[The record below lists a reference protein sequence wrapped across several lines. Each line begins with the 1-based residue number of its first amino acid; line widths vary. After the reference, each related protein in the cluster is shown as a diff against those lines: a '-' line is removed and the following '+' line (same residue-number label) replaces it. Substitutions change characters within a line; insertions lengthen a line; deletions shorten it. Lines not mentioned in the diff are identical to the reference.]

1 MTSPIRPTYLR
12 SSFHIATLALL
23 AVLFLAVNLFS
34 NIVFRSAQID
44 LTQNRLFTLSQGT
57 ENVLAKIDEP
67 ITLKFFYSESLATD
81 FPQIRT
87 YAGRVR
93 DLLEE
98 IRDRSNGK
106 VVLEVVDPEPF
117 SEQEDLAMSLGL
129 KGARTTEGE
138 VIYFGLVGTNL
149 VDGIEAIPFFADARQ
164 QYLEYDVTRLIQN
177 LSRPKKPVLGIVTNL
192 AMDTGAGGLMEAM
205 RGQSQPFVIY
215 QELQNRFTMEFLEQK
230 FVKVP
235 SDVDVLLIA
244 HPRPLDDGTLYA
256 IDQFVMR
263 GGRVIAFVDPHSEV
277 SLTVGPSGQAVQG
290 HTEASNLEP
299 LLTDWGVAFDAGH
312 IVGDRELAMRV
323 QTGLDARRQ
332 TSDYVLWLAVPKG
345 NLDPDDIVTADVDR
359 LNIGT
364 VGSLAPA
371 KGATTKFT
379 PLFWSSD
386 QSELYDLAYAKSGP
400 TPDDLLNKFKPGNTR
415 HVIAA
420 RLSGPLKSAFAAAPA
435 QPSSVEDKSRTAGSA
450 ETPDAYRAT
459 SDGDANLIVVADSDI
474 FDDRFWVQVQRDGA
488 DRVAQPFAD
497 NAKFVL
503 SAIDN
508 LMGSDDLIS
517 LRARERADRPFVVVD
532 NLRREADRQFL
543 AEQERLKAK
552 IAETEQRL
560 AALQTDGA
568 NGGGAADASSDPH
581 AQEEVQRFRAELLES
596 RKALRDVERNLRR
609 NIERLASEVRFVN
622 IAAMPLLIAVLALA
636 LAVLRYRRRKA
647 RAARGV

>member
-1 MTSPIRPTYLR
+1 MTSPFSSARLR
-12 SSFHIATLALL
+12 SSYDIATLVLL
-23 AVLFLAVNLFS
+23 AVLFLAINLFS

-44 LTQNRLFTLSQGT
+44 LTQNRLFTLSRGT

-106 VVLEVVDPEPF
+106 VILEVVDPEPF

-149 VDGIEAIPFFADARQ
+149 VDGIEAIPFFAGARQ

-192 AMDTGAGGLMEAM
+192 PMDTGAGGLMEAM
-205 RGQSQPFVIY
+205 RGQSQPFVVY
-215 QELQNRFTMEFLEQK
+215 QELQNRFTIEFLEQR

-235 SDVDVLLIA
+235 SDVDVLLVA
-244 HPRPLDDGTLYA
+244 HPKPLDDETLYA

-277 SLTVGPSGQAVQG
+277 SLTAGSSGQPVQG
-290 HTEASNLEP
+290 HTEASNLGS
-299 LLTDWGVAFDAGH
+299 LLTTWGVEFDAGH
-312 IVGDRELAMRV
+312 VVGDRDLAMRV

-332 TSDYVLWLAVPKG
+332 TSDYVLWLAVPKD
-345 NLDPDDIVTADVDR
+345 NLDQDDIVTATVDH

-371 KGATTKFT
+371 KGASTKFT

-386 QSELYDLAYAKSGP
+386 QSELYDLDYVKSGP
-400 TPDDLLNKFKPGNTR
+400 TPDDLLNKFKSGNTR

-420 RLSGPLKSAFAAAPA
+420 RLSGPLKSAFTAAPA
-435 QPSSVEDKSRTAGSA
+435 APASVEDKSKTAGST
-450 ETPDAYRAT
+450 EKPNDYRAAT
-459 SDGDANLIVVADSDI
+459 EGDANIIVVADSDI
-474 FDDRFWVQVQRDGA
+474 FDDRFWVQVQSDGT

-497 NAKFVL
+497 NAKFIL

-532 NLRREADRQFL
+532 NLRRAADRQFL

-560 AALQTDGA
+560 AALQTDGT
-568 NGGGAADASSDPH
+568 NGGGAPDASSDPN
-581 AQEEVQRFRAELLES
+581 AQEEVARFRTELLES

-622 IAAMPLLIAVLALA
+622 IALMPILIAILALA
-636 LAVLRYRRRKA
+636 LAIVRHRRRKA

>member
-1 MTSPIRPTYLR
+1 MLKSLNRTHLR
-12 SSFHIATLALL
+12 SSYSVATLALL
-23 AVLFLAVNLFS
+23 AVFFIAVNLFS
-34 NIVFRSAQID
+34 NIVFRSAQAD

-87 YAGRVR
+87 YANRVR
-93 DLLEE
+93 DLLQE
-98 IRDRSNGK
+98 IRARSHGK
-106 VVLEVVDPEPF
+106 VILQVIDPEPF

-149 VDGIEAIPFFADARQ
+149 VDGIEAIPFFSSARQ

-192 AMDTGAGGLMEAM
+192 PMDTGAGGLMEAM
-205 RGQSQPFVIY
+205 RGNSQPFMIY
-215 QELQNRFTMEFLEQK
+215 QELQNRFEINFLEQK

-235 SDVDVLLIA
+235 SKVDVLLIA
-244 HPRPLDDGTLYA
+244 HPRQLDDSTLYA

-263 GGRVIAFVDPHSEV
+263 GGRVMAFVDPHSEV
-277 SLTVGPSGQAVQG
+277 SLTAGPGGQPVQG
-290 HTEASNLEP
+290 YTEASNLEP
-299 LLTDWGVAFDAGH
+299 LLTTWGVEFDPKH
-312 IVGDRELAMRV
+312 VVGDRDLAMRV

-332 TSDYVLWLAVPKG
+332 TSDYVLWLTVPKS
-345 NLDPDDIVTADVDR
+345 NLDQDDIVTANVDH
-359 LNIGT
+359 LNFATAGAL
-364 VGSLAPA
+364 SPA
-371 KGATTKFT
+371 KGASTKFT
-379 PLFWSSD
+379 PLIWSTED
-386 QSELYDLAYAKSGP
+386 SELYDLDYVKSGP
-400 TPDDLLNKFKPGNTR
+400 TPDDLLNRFKADNQR

-420 RLSGPLKSAFAAAPA
+420 RISGPLKSAFTTTP
-435 QPSSVEDKSRTAGSA
+435 PPPTGVSEKSQ
-450 ETPDAYRAT
+450 T
-459 SDGDANLIVVADSDI
+459 SDAADKPDEYIGATKSDANIIVVADSDI
-474 FDDRFWVQVQRDGA
+474 FDDRFWVQIQNDGA

-497 NAKFVL
+497 NAKFIL

-552 IAETEQRL
+552 ISETERRL
-560 AALQTDGA
+560 AALQTEGPNGA
-568 NGGGAADASSDPH
+568 VEQSSDPH
-581 AQEEVQRFRAELLES
+581 AQEEVAQFRAELLQS

-609 NIERLASEVRFVN
+609 NIDRLATEVRFVN
-622 IAAMPLLIAVLALA
+622 VALMPILVAGLALVLA
-636 LAVLRYRRRKA
+636 VIRHRRRKA
-647 RAARGV
+647 RAAKGV